1 MTIRGR
7 VRGWGLE
14 SSVLVA
20 VDIVVYCCGVNNMML
35 LLAVHSVHS
44 VRVLVLLIMV
54 LVYHCAEA
62 WVATAVIRMV
72 MVLVYHCAEAG
83 LPQLYRARL
92 VMVLV

>member
-1 MTIRGR
+1 M
-7 VRGWGLE
+7 
-14 SSVLVA
+14 LVA
-20 VDIVVYCCGVNNMML
+20 VDIVVYSCGVNNMML

-62 WVATAVIRMV
+62 LVATAVIRMV

-83 LPQLYRARL
+83 LPQLYMARL